1 MKSLSEFL
9 EVPEGVEFRIYK
21 GSDVYKI
28 ENNTIKFKDD
38 SSKEWTDSGLS
49 INNVKKFEITIL
61 QKQILTDEERECM
74 KAIIKY
80 CSKEV
85 NSIYRPSEDVFDFNK
100 VNSEG
105 NVETII
111 SIKISGKYLFKNLE
125 IQKPY
130 TLEDLGLEN

>member
-28 ENNTIKFKDD
+28 ENNTLKFKDD

-61 QKQILTDEERECM
+61 PKQILTDAEKEYLKAVIKPFKDRIEYITKYTDNYYEHITIFLPGNTPLCFPKFERGKSYKGMKSNNPYKIEE
-74 KAIIKY
+74 
-80 CSKEV
+80 
-85 NSIYRPSEDVFDFNK
+85 
-100 VNSEG
+100 
-105 NVETII
+105 
-111 SIKISGKYLFKNLE
+111 
-125 IQKPY
+125 
-130 TLEDLGLEN
+130 LGLEN